1 MSKNHKENQWT
12 KVEQKLEVVEDEV
25 RKRQQPDCVALH
37 IMVQFQILFSLQR
50 YTIKGLYQGKAKI
63 KYSFKNNLSDYYME
77 NEFKNEICENSS
89 KETIKEATLIVQA
102 RDTDQLELDCNSPK
116 RALLKV

>member
-37 IMVQFQILFSLQR
+37 IMV
-50 YTIKGLYQGKAKI
+50 
-63 KYSFKNNLSDYYME
+63 
-77 NEFKNEICENSS
+77 
-89 KETIKEATLIVQA
+89 
-102 RDTDQLELDCNSPK
+102 
-116 RALLKV
+116 